1 MTIVGPRPERPE
13 IAEEYEKVMP
23 EFRLRLQA
31 KAGLTG
37 YAQVYGKYNTTP
49 YDKLL
54 MDGMSYYAL
63 AKAADV
69 SPSTLHELMTGKTKP
84 YLYTVYKICN
94 ALDISIS
101 DLLLEESR
109 VPGMVS
115 ELNEKE
121 QELVYLYR
129 KCSNKKKEHLEIYL
143 RMLAQYDNI

>member
-1 MTIVGPRPERPE
+1 MVLYHRNIQSQESLPKESNNVDSKRYRPDVKCEELIQNIHDLCERQG
-13 IAEEYEKVMP
+13 I
-23 EFRLRLQA
+23 
-31 KAGLTG
+31 
-37 YAQVYGKYNTTP
+37 
-49 YDKLL
+49 
-54 MDGMSYYAL
+54 SYYAL

-101 DLLLEESR
+101 DLLLEESGT
-109 VPGMVS
+109 PGMVS

-121 QELVYLYR
+121 QELIYLYR

-143 RMLAQYDNI
+143 RMLEQYDADDKN

>member
-1 MTIVGPRPERPE
+1 MQKKQPQENLLQESSDTDSKRYRPER
-13 IAEEYEKVMP
+13 Y
-23 EFRLRLQA
+23 
-31 KAGLTG
+31 
-37 YAQVYGKYNTTP
+37 
-49 YDKLL
+49 
-54 MDGMSYYAL
+54 GMSYYAL

>member
-1 MTIVGPRPERPE
+1 MQKKQPQENLLQESSDTDSKRYRPEMKC
-13 IAEEYEKVMP
+13 EELIQNIHDLCERY
-23 EFRLRLQA
+23 
-31 KAGLTG
+31 
-37 YAQVYGKYNTTP
+37 
-49 YDKLL
+49 
-54 MDGMSYYAL
+54 GMSYYAL

-109 VPGMVS
+109 VPGMMS

>member
-1 MTIVGPRPERPE
+1 MQKKQSQESLPKESNNVDSKRYRPDVKCEELIQNIHDLCERQG
-13 IAEEYEKVMP
+13 I
-23 EFRLRLQA
+23 
-31 KAGLTG
+31 
-37 YAQVYGKYNTTP
+37 
-49 YDKLL
+49 
-54 MDGMSYYAL
+54 SYYAL

-101 DLLLEESR
+101 DLLLEESGT
-109 VPGMVS
+109 PGMVS

-121 QELVYLYR
+121 QELIYLYR

-143 RMLAQYDNI
+143 RMLEQYDADDKN

>member
-1 MTIVGPRPERPE
+1 
-13 IAEEYEKVMP
+13 
-23 EFRLRLQA
+23 
-31 KAGLTG
+31 
-37 YAQVYGKYNTTP
+37 
-49 YDKLL
+49 
-54 MDGMSYYAL
+54 MSHYAL
-63 AKAADV
+63 AKMADV

-129 KCSNKKKEHLEIYL
+129 ECSNKKKEHLELYL
-143 RMLAQYDNI
+143 RMLAQYDADSKN

>member
-1 MTIVGPRPERPE
+1 MI
-13 IAEEYEKVMP
+13 Y
-23 EFRLRLQA
+23 A
-31 KAGLTG
+31 KDMGCR
-37 YAQVYGKYNTTP
+37 
-49 YDKLL
+49 
-54 MDGMSYYAL
+54 YYAL
-63 AKAADV
+63 VKAGGCLTVYATWTDDWEDEAV
-69 SPSTLHELMTGKTKP
+69 FV
-84 YLYTVYKICN
+84 YVYKICN